1 MNEKAQT
8 AIEFVILVGFI
19 LFFFT
24 IFFISI
30 QENMSDKLSEKQ
42 NLMLKQTALTIQDE
56 INLALDS
63 SDGYSREFNVPEKIG
78 NRDYDVSLVEDMV
91 YLKTQDE
98 KYAMALPIAKV
109 TGQVVKGKN
118 IIKKENGEIKIN
130 S

>member
-8 AIEFVILVGFI
+8 AIEFAILVGFI